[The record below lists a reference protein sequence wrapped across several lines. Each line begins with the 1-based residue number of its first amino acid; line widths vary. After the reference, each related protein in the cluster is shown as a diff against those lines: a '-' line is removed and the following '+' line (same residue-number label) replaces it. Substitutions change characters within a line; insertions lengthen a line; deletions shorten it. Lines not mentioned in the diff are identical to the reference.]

1 MPIFYRGAG
10 VGTYWHLNDARLTG
24 FTPQAPGIASS
35 IDRLMQH
42 VSRGTVSSPYIS
54 LTRSYGVAWSYAV
67 VFSRTRPTQN
77 NPACV
82 YEIEI
87 NDPLPHGFQLIDP
100 VKEVAAAAPPP
111 LAAISYQH
119 DGLPEFLLGV
129 MDPKKYKRYRMA
141 PCPQP
146 PPGGGTPRSPNLT
159 IQLETLVRV
168 LRDAEIL
175 AVGNIP
181 EPIYGAVWMCGNRNF

>member
-1 MPIFYRGAG
+1 MPLFYRGAG
-10 VGTYWHLNDARLTG
+10 VGTFWHLNDARVSG
-24 FTPQAPGIASS
+24 FSAQAPGIVSS
-35 IDRLMQH
+35 VDRLMQH
-42 VSRGTVSSPYIS
+42 VVRGTVSSPYIS

-67 VFSRTRPTQN
+67 LGGRNQTIATQHS
-77 NPACV
+77 PGYV

-87 NDPLPHGFQLIDP
+87 NDPLPPGFQLLDP
-100 VKEVAAAAPPP
+100 VKEVAASAPPP
-111 LAAISYQH
+111 LATISYQH

-129 MDPKKYKRYRMA
+129 MEPNTYGHFLIM
-141 PCPQP
+141 PCLQP

-159 IQLETLVRV
+159 IQLETMVRV

-181 EPIYGAVWMCGNRNF
+181 AALIRNRIDVWIS